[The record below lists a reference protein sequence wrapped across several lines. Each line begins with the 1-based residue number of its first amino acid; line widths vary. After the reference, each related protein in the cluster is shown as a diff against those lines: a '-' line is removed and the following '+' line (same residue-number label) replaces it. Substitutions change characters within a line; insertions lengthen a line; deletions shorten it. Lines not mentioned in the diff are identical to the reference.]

1 MSGGHFKLEDILKC
15 YTTTGTTSTHAADV
29 TPNNIGNST
38 ASNTFIATCKA
49 SDELGMHISLAN
61 KEKIVKGEFIDLASL
76 LKNTN
81 LNVKPVNQTISLVQ
95 GELVLQQKQQHQKI
109 NNIEQW
115 TDAFVIYT
123 SVYCQVHT
131 HKFQDL
137 LKYMC
142 NIRIA
147 AKRCSQYNFGWKQYD
162 EQFRLKLAQ
171 SPTSSWANIDLEL

>member
-1 MSGGHFKLEDILKC
+1 MSASNSVIQPQCSCITSVNTNLPDVTASYIVTQPQLTQATYIAPVTQPQLTQATYIGGMMSTTVSRPHIQVSGSS
-15 YTTTGTTSTHAADV
+15 TTTGTTSAHAADV

-109 NNIEQW
+109 NNI
-115 TDAFVIYT
+115 
-123 SVYCQVHT
+123 
-131 HKFQDL
+131 
-137 LKYMC
+137 
-142 NIRIA
+142 
-147 AKRCSQYNFGWKQYD
+147 
-162 EQFRLKLAQ
+162 
-171 SPTSSWANIDLEL
+171 